1 MSDIKDS
8 FIQVDLGSTQ
18 IIRGISIAGNPNAQE
33 WVSTFKVVYG
43 LKANLVTYYYQE
55 PYQILK
61 VIIVAKNDLHVILYS
76 NLISVET
83 GFLRGLECSRS
94 WI

>member
-1 MSDIKDS
+1 MSDIKNS

-61 VIIVAKNDLHVILYS
+61 VIIVAKKLSTCNFVFKFDK
-76 NLISVET
+76 
-83 GFLRGLECSRS
+83 C
-94 WI
+94 